1 MDLGP
6 GARQK
11 VSAPRIVGLV
21 LVRNEDLLVGRALR
35 NAAAFADEWIVC
47 DHGSS
52 DGTLQILRAETESLP
67 ACRIHQLRHPRESH
81 DLIRNFAGQDV
92 WIFGL
97 DGDEIYDPAGLGRL
111 RQRLRGG
118 EFKGDWM
125 VLGNVLHV
133 TKLAPDR
140 STVSGY
146 LAPPCR
152 SMTKLY
158 NFWAIDAWGGYCAER
173 LHGGVPVFRR
183 GYNEDCKRNLH
194 AVTPWASS
202 DFRCLHMCFQP
213 RSSRGDGAVRPNI
226 MELYGPSR
234 RWSWWRALR
243 RRFGLLADAHWK
255 HERYRRGDEVTVEAA
270 PFFAGS

>member
-1 MDLGP
+1 MDLGA
-6 GARQK
+6 GARQT
-11 VSAPRIVGLV
+11 VSAPRIVGIV

-35 NAAAFADEWIVC
+35 NAAAFADEWILC
-47 DHGSS
+47 DHGST
-52 DGTLQILRAETESLP
+52 DNTLRILEAEAPLL
-67 ACRIHQLRHPRESH
+67 AAARVQRLRHPRESH

-97 DGDEIYDPAGLGRL
+97 DGDEIYDPAGLERL
-111 RQRLRGG
+111 RTRLRGG
-118 EFKGDWM
+118 DFKEDWM

-133 TKLAPDR
+133 TGMAPDR
-140 STVSGY
+140 ATVSGH

-158 NFWAIDAWGGYCAER
+158 NFSAIDAWDGYCAER
-173 LHGGVPVFRR
+173 LHGGSPRFRP
-183 GYNEDCKRNLH
+183 GYDESRKRNLH
-194 AVTPWASS
+194 EVTPWETS

-213 RSSRGDGAVRPNI
+213 RSSRGGDAARPNI

-243 RRFGLLADAHWK
+243 RGLGLSSDARWK
-255 HERYRRGDEVTVEAA
+255 YERYRRGDEVTVPAA
-270 PFFAGS
+270 AFFTQN